1 MTGQQLPIHISRE
14 PPPGFLQE
22 AGMGYHPVTGAVAGA
37 YQVLQDVIIKKLIR
51 LLSPPIP

>member
-1 MTGQQLPIHISRE
+1 LPIHISRE